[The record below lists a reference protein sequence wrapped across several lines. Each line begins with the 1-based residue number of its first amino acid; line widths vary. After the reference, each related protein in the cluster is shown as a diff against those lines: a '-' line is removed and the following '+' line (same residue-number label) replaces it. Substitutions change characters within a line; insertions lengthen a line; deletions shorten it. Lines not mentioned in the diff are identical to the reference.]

1 MRICAVIRLRQV
13 TRWDF
18 NMKLKQVNTAFLVT
32 TGISVLVFI
41 YLVFLGYDEIKT
53 LKDVVKII
61 AAILFPIPMLFF
73 VRFILIEH
81 FLPRNTEKYKKENQ
95 KPATILLVTSVIS
108 GLVIMYLLELVTQQ
122 KLEDNLIFAHLVNST
137 TISSYALNYILYNN
151 LRANG
156 ILSGVLLSLAIHVF
170 FISV

>member
-1 MRICAVIRLRQV
+1 
-13 TRWDF
+13 
-18 NMKLKQVNTAFLVT
+18 MKVKQVNTAFLVT
-32 TGISVLVFI
+32 TGVSVLVFI
-41 YLVFLGYDEIKT
+41 CLVFLGYDEIKT
-53 LKDVVKII
+53 LKDVIKII

-81 FLPRNTEKYKKENQ
+81 FLPQNTDEYKQKNQ
-95 KPATILLVTSVIS
+95 KPAILLLIASVIS
-108 GLVIMYLLELVTQQ
+108 GLLIMYLLELVTHQ

-137 TISSYALNYILYNN
+137 TISCYVLNYILYNN